1 MASKND
7 TRVLPVNLDKD
18 ERMISLAAGLFM
30 VVYGLVRLPLSAVMA
45 LMAGAYFIYRAVKGY
60 CYIYDQL
67 GIGRLTETAVPHQ
80 RQTANRQYTDEV
92 DTALNQTF
100 PTSDPPSWMMGR

>member
-1 MASKND
+1 MANNNYNP
-7 TRVLPVNLDKD
+7 VLPVNLDKN

-45 LMAGAYFIYRAVKGY
+45 LIAGAYFIYRAVKGY

-67 GIGRLTETAVPHQ
+67 GIDRLTETAVPHR
-80 RQTANRQYTDEV
+80 RQTANRQYVDEV